1 MPRFAPTF
9 LRRSPGLLLLGLL
22 ALLLWGQCGL
32 LFPGSTTAPGRVLVG
47 YALSTDS
54 LRTKV
59 PATLYVTVLL
69 RNELHRPVVLDTL
82 EGNLRFNGRA
92 FAFAGGAP
100 LPGAPL
106 AAGAKLRRHIAIP
119 VPLPPDSLALLR
131 QKLQTDH
138 LLPTDPRLSWRVRY
152 DTEAPP
158 HSRTLRVM
166 QPYLPLLKPA
176 KKAAGTGVPVPAAPR

>member
-1 MPRFAPTF
+1 MPKPLLS
-9 LRRSPGLLLLGLL
+9 LRRAPAILLLGLL

-32 LFPGSTTAPGRVLVG
+32 LFPSSTPSNRVLVG

-54 LRTKV
+54 LRTKP

-69 RNELHRPVVLDTL
+69 RNELRRPVVLDTL
-82 EGNLRFNGRA
+82 EGGLRFNGRA
-92 FAFAGGAP
+92 FPFASGAP
-100 LPGAPL
+100 LPSAPL
-106 AAGAKLRRHIAIP
+106 AAGAKLRRQLAIP

-131 QKLQTDH
+131 QKLQTDY
-138 LLPTDPRLSWRVRY
+138 LVPTDPRLSWRVRY
-152 DTEAPP
+152 ASEAAP

-176 KKAAGTGVPVPAAPR
+176 KKAARTKTSAPAAPR